1 MRKRKQPE
9 WWEEWG
15 CNQASK
21 QRHHYGQC
29 IRVRSWIESIDKL
42 VEVTLIRAKEAKR
55 WNYLLFSRNSSGRRT
70 VNGSFSS
77 FALITTMVWSL
88 SCCLSKAD
96 LDARYNKTGGQ
107 SHANGLFR
115 RANPWRWKHAQIC
128 KNKAGLS
135 RTWNQTCPPF
145 THIDTS

>member
-1 MRKRKQPE
+1 MRIRKQPE

-115 RANPWRWKHAQIC
+115 RANPLEMKTCSNMQEQ
-128 KNKAGLS
+128 G
-135 RTWNQTCPPF
+135 RTIQNMKPNCPPF